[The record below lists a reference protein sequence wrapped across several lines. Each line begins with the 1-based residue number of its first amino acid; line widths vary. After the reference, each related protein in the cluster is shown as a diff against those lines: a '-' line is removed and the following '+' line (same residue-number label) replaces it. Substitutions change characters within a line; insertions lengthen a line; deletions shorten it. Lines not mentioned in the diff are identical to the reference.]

1 MKKPSIIIILAP
13 LILTALAACQG
24 QAVSPQPAPTEA
36 ATPSLVPTIQATL
49 AEATPTQPEAPAGC
63 TAISPKPTP
72 GPTETSLFPPVSPD
86 DWVKG
91 PADASITLT
100 EYSDFQ

>member
-1 MKKPSIIIILAP
+1 MKKIIL
-13 LILTALAACQG
+13 LLTGMALTLAACQG
-24 QAVSPQPAPTEA
+24 QAVSPQPTPVET